1 VANLADEHPTQCPDT
16 QTDHQRTQYDERR
29 GTNNMGGFL
38 PVLDAKKCEP
48 TTRSSFATV
57 SNTDEKLPVI

>member
-1 VANLADEHPTQCPDT
+1 VVTLTDEHPTQCPDT
-16 QTDHQRTQYDERR
+16 QIDHQHTQYDERR
-29 GTNNMGGFL
+29 RTNNIGGFL
-38 PVLDAKKCEP
+38 PVLDAEKCEP